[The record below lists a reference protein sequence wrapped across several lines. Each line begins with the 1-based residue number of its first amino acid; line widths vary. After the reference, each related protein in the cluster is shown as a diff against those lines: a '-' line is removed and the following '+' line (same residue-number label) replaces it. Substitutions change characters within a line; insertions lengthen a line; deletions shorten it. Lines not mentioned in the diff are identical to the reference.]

1 MPPLF
6 VCFVEEFAPPSVETG
21 DESNP
26 RALTFLGS
34 RSLYIAIIGCFF
46 EVAAIES
53 AGLESATRE

>member
-1 MPPLF
+1 M
-6 VCFVEEFAPPSVETG
+6 ETG